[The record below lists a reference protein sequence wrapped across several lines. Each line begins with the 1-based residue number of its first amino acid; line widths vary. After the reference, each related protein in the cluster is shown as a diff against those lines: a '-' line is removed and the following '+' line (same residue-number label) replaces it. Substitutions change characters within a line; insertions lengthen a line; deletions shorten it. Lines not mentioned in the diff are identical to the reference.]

1 MDLPLTPPEGARRPK
16 RTPKPLMPLRPP
28 REHTRRPLAAGL
40 LVARVPGT
48 PAPGTPQH
56 DAGDEATGDEAAG
69 IVGPAH
75 VAASD
80 LGRLVSAD
88 ADYPARVFA
97 TLDVAPERLPREPA
111 VRVVRY
117 LLAVAADEFDDAL
130 TLDVPA
136 PVAVAVRGGPGGA
149 ATVRE
154 CAEKASAAGRSLVL
168 PADATAGDAADF
180 QSSFVHSDAGYLAE
194 ADDAAG
200 VLRVLACAVAGI
212 TGADV
217 RAAFDEPDVEYLL
230 SLNDMAADAVRGLL
244 LGVLVPEPAAVA
256 RELAAMG
263 FGPQGGVESVPD
275 WYA

>member
-1 MDLPLTPPEGARRPK
+1 
-16 RTPKPLMPLRPP
+16 MPLRPP

-40 LVARVPGT
+40 LVAR
-48 PAPGTPQH
+48 APGIPETDTP
-56 DAGDEATGDEAAG
+56 GPEAPRPDTAEETTG

-88 ADYPARVFA
+88 ADDPARVFA
-97 TLDVAPERLPREPA
+97 TLDVAPERLPGEPA
-111 VRVVRY
+111 VRVIRY
-117 LLAVAADEFDDAL
+117 LLDVAADEFDEAL
-130 TLDVPA
+130 TLDAPG
-136 PVAVAVRGGPGGA
+136 PVAVAVRGGGA
-149 ATVRE
+149 AVRE
-154 CAEKASAAGRSLVL
+154 CAEKAAAAGRSLVL

-200 VLRVLACAVAGI
+200 VLRVLASAVAGI

-217 RAAFDEPDVEYLL
+217 RAAFDRPDAEYLL

-256 RELAAMG
+256 RDLAGMG
-263 FGPQGGVESVPD
+263 FGPRGGVEAVPD
-275 WYA
+275 WYS